1 MTGKEIFLNALQRKK
16 NPRPAIGNPVSIA
29 CTELMDK
36 VGAPFPEAHLN
47 ADKMAELAIGGHTI
61 MGFDNVMPL
70 FSVVHESASL
80 GVSIDWGQKNT
91 MPSVKGVFCTEP
103 EEIDN
108 SDAFL
113 ESPYARTPLDAIRM
127 IKKELHD
134 AACITGKVFGP
145 WTLAYHIFGI
155 ENFLICTCIDINKTK
170 RILDRLKVVTI
181 KYAKEQLAAGAD
193 CITVA
198 DHATRDLCSPETYR
212 DFVFPIHK
220 EIVREIRC
228 PLILHICGYTL
239 DRIQYINQTGFSCF
253 HYDSKNDDLKIRKE
267 ATSIALAGGTN
278 NIQLLLSGKENE
290 IIKDIEQKIKT
301 GIEIIG
307 PECAIPLNTPLK
319 NICAFGKYFK
329 TILYCKSR
337 RS

>member
-16 NPRPAIGNPVSIA
+16 NPRPAIGNPVSVA
-29 CTELMDK
+29 CIGLMDK

-47 ADKMAELAIGGHTI
+47 SDKMAALAIGGHTI

-70 FSVVHESASL
+70 FSVVHESAAL
-80 GVSIDWGQKNT
+80 GVTIDWGQKNI
-91 MPSVKGVFCTEP
+91 MPSAKGVLFTEP

-108 SDAFL
+108 SDIFL

-127 IKKELHD
+127 IKKELRD
-134 AACITGKVFGP
+134 AACVTGKVFGP

-155 ENFLICTCIDINKTK
+155 ENFLIYTVTDADKTK
-170 RILDRLKVVTI
+170 KILDRLKVITI
-181 KYAKEQLAAGAD
+181 RYAKEQLAAGAD

-198 DHATRDLCSPETYR
+198 DHATRDLCSPESYR

-220 EIVREIRC
+220 EIAREIKC

-239 DRIQYINQTGFSCF
+239 DRIQYINQTLFSCF
-253 HYDSKNDDLKIRKE
+253 HYDSKNDDSEIRK
-267 ATSIALAGGTN
+267 AADKIALAGGTD
-278 NIQLLLSGKENE
+278 NIQVLLNGSEND

-301 GIEIIG
+301 GIDIIG
-307 PECAIPLNTPLK
+307 PECAIPLDTPLE
-319 NICAFGKYFK
+319 NVCVFGNYFN
-329 TILYCKSR
+329 TIHYTKS
-337 RS
+337 